1 MIQGGEDVY
10 GARSLEFIFHKR
22 ALYLVVLLQKETCNL
37 RHSMYLRH
45 LVFIK
50 LPQIAQ
56 RNPMPTMGWL

>member
-37 RHSMYLRH
+37 RHPTYVRH
-45 LVFIK
+45 PVPNILVYSVFV
-50 LPQIAQ
+50 
-56 RNPMPTMGWL
+56 WHF